1 MSEDTFNGSSQ
12 PLSFLEPDENDM
24 LGADTQGSEFD
35 FTDFTVPSQ
44 SQTVPSQIDGAS
56 QVGFARFPHAHSH
69 GLNRRVMLAFR
80 ER

>member
-12 PLSFLEPDENDM
+12 PLSFLEPEENDM

-44 SQTVPSQIDGAS
+44 SQTIPSQIDIAS
-56 QVGFARFPHAHSH
+56 QVSDA
-69 GLNRRVMLAFR
+69 NI
-80 ER
+80 

>member
-12 PLSFLEPDENDM
+12 PLSFLEPEENDM

-44 SQTVPSQIDGAS
+44 SQTLPSQIELAS
-56 QVGFARFPHAHSH
+56 QVSFLVFNKFKSDPYFPQIFA
-69 GLNRRVMLAFR
+69 
-80 ER
+80 

>member
-12 PLSFLEPDENDM
+12 PLSFLEPEENDM

-44 SQTVPSQIDGAS
+44 SQTLPSQIDLAS
-56 QVGFARFPHAHSH
+56 QVGLQFC
-69 GLNRRVMLAFR
+69 NIFR
-80 ER
+80 DNLYFYYFTL